1 MVWTLPPIRL
11 LEMQERLDSRDVK
24 ATGKSKPETKLAIRP
39 ASEYI

>member
-1 MVWTLPPIRL
+1 MVGRLPPVSL
-11 LEMQERLDSRDVK
+11 LEMQERLGSRDVK